1 MRAFTALSI
10 AAKSEP
16 DTAAPSDAIVK
27 ARLGFDI
34 KGNTAASIAMSA
46 SRFSSNM
53 YQRVYNADHTVKP
66 PGKLMKIMAP
76 IGWEQRRSTLSLP
89 YYGRPV
95 ASDQAGQTSTEFD
108 LVFLSGV
115 VAFHS
120 RASCSANS
128 LRP

>member
-1 MRAFTALSI
+1 
-10 AAKSEP
+10 
-16 DTAAPSDAIVK
+16 
-27 ARLGFDI
+27 
-34 KGNTAASIAMSA
+34 MSA

-66 PGKLMKIMAP
+66 PGKLLKIMAP

-120 RASCSANS
+120 RAPCSANS
-128 LRP
+128 LALAESKA